1 MSGPEARQTRGR
13 VKVGLY
19 VDPVAPL
26 AGVAAGIRLAQV
38 LRADDVWLGD
48 HTRAML
54 PDSVWDPATNP
65 LARLVPDL
73 DAYFDPT
80 VVIAR
85 YAGRFGPRIG
95 TSVTDS
101 IRRSPADLARA
112 WLTLHHVTGGKAVL
126 GIGSGEIE
134 NTVPYGQSTAR
145 SVTRLDDTLGAIRAA
160 WESEGKPLTHAGP
173 FHHWEHA
180 TFAVP
185 PRKGTFPPIWVAAQG
200 PNACRAAGRW
210 GDGWINVHHG
220 FDAWRR
226 AAGHV
231 AEGAVEAGR
240 NPEALERSLVIA
252 GVLAKDR
259 SSLEK
264 ACASPVM
271 RAAVLALPGS
281 DWAEAGLEHPL
292 GESFGGYAGYDPAL
306 ITPDVMAEAGRRLSP
321 ESLARLMPSGT
332 GAAVA
337 GYLSEYVAAGLTH
350 VIVINLMPACGLR
363 LAAESMVELRKLMG
377 LLRRMRPGPFAG

>member
-1 MSGPEARQTRGR
+1 MSPAATDGPRR
-13 VKVGLY
+13 VRVGLY

-26 AGVAAGIRLAQV
+26 FGVAAGIRLAQM

-65 LARLVPDL
+65 LARVVPDL

-80 VVIAR
+80 AVIAR
-85 YAGRFGPRIG
+85 YAGRLGPRIG
-95 TSVTDS
+95 TSVTDA
-101 IRRSPADLARA
+101 IRRTPADLARA
-112 WLTLHHVTGGKAVL
+112 WLTLHHVTGGRAVL

-145 SVTRLDDTLGAIRAA
+145 SVTRLDDTLAAIRAA
-160 WESEGKPLTHAGP
+160 WESEGKPLTHHGP

-185 PRKGTFPPIWVAAQG
+185 PRRGTFPPIWVAAQG

-220 FDAWRR
+220 LDAWRSG
-226 AAGHV
+226 AAHV
-231 AEGAVEAGR
+231 VEGAVEAGR
-240 NPEALERSLVIA
+240 NPKTMVRSLVIA
-252 GVLAKDR
+252 GALGRDR
-259 SSLEK
+259 RSLEQ
-264 ACASPVM
+264 ACATPVM

-281 DWAEAGLEHPL
+281 DWVHAGVRHPL
-292 GESFGGYAGYDPAL
+292 GDDWGGYSAYEPAL
-306 ITPDVMAEAGRRLSP
+306 LTADVLDEAGRRLSP
-321 ESLARLMPSGT
+321 EVLRRLMPSGT
-332 GAAVA
+332 AAEVA
-337 GYLSEYVAAGLTH
+337 DDLAPYVAAGLTH

-363 LAAESMVELRKLMG
+363 LGAESVVELHK
-377 LLRRMRPGPFAG
+377 LLRLLKRMRPGPLVP